1 MSVSMSVQGQDVLTT
16 ASIGISIFP
25 TDSEDDAGLLRDAD
39 IAMYRSKNGG
49 GNSIEFFTAE
59 MNERAMRRIQV
70 ETQLRHALDVEE
82 FELHY
87 QPIVSLPEGRMVGVE
102 VLLRWRNAELGVVS
116 PVEFIPVAE
125 STGIVVPIGA
135 WVLETACRQVK
146 EWQEAGWSD
155 LRVAV
160 NLSPR
165 EVDRGD
171 AIESISN
178 ALDKSGLAPRFLEI
192 EVTERVLLDDVETA
206 SSAFRAIKDL
216 GVRLCIDDFGTGYS
230 SLSYLRNYPF
240 DVLKIDRAFVCDA
253 SRYANGVS
261 LLKAII
267 TMAESLDLEVI
278 AEGVETAEQF
288 DLLCELGCGFA
299 QGYHFCAPL
308 SAARIGIGGPI
319 VDLDAEPALVEGEE
333 QGWLRTLKVRDD

>member
-1 MSVSMSVQGQDVLTT
+1 
-16 ASIGISIFP
+16 
-25 TDSEDDAGLLRDAD
+25 
-39 IAMYRSKNGG
+39 MYRSKNGG

-59 MNERAMRRIQV
+59 MNERAMRRMQV
-70 ETQLRHALDVEE
+70 ELQLQHALELEE

-102 VLLRWRNAELGVVS
+102 ALLRWHNAELGVVE
-116 PVEFIPVAE
+116 PGEFIPVAE
-125 STGIVVPIGA
+125 STGIIVPIGA

-171 AIESISN
+171 AVESISN
-178 ALDKSGLAPRFLEI
+178 ALDKSGLAPRFLEV

-206 SSAFRAIKDL
+206 GSAFRAIKDL

-240 DVLKIDRAFVCDA
+240 DVLKIDRAFVSDGAQHA
-253 SRYANGVS
+253 SGVS
-261 LLKAII
+261 LLRAIVS
-267 TMAESLDLEVI
+267 MAESLELEVI

-288 DLLCELGCGFA
+288 DMLCELGCGFA

-319 VDLDAEPALVEGEE
+319 VDLDAEPSRVGEE
-333 QGWLRTLKVRDD
+333 QQGWLRALKVRDD